1 MKSKKPLLITMF
13 IVYCAAVAYVT
24 LARSASAVFDTFGML
39 GTDGFM
45 SYHELLSANLNLIPF
60 FSFYNFIA
68 MPVKTGIVVRG
79 FFVNLFGNLLL
90 FLPWGHLLPCI
101 SEKMRSAKRFFAV
114 TSAVIICI
122 ELVQLFTLL
131 GACDIEDYLLN
142 IIGALIGFAAS
153 RRLIAKRAA

>member
-1 MKSKKPLLITMF
+1 MKSKRPLLIAVF

-24 LARSASAVFDTFGML
+24 LMRSAAAVFDTFDML

-45 SYHELLSANLNLIPF
+45 SYRELLSANLNLIPF
-60 FSFYNFIA
+60 FSFYNFIT

-79 FFVNLFGNLLL
+79 FLVNLFGNLLL
-90 FLPWGHLLPCI
+90 FLPWGLLLPCI

-122 ELVQLFTLL
+122 ELIQLFTLL

-153 RRLIAKRAA
+153 RRLIAKSAA

>member
-1 MKSKKPLLITMF
+1 M
-13 IVYCAAVAYVT
+13 
-24 LARSASAVFDTFGML
+24 
-39 GTDGFM
+39 
-45 SYHELLSANLNLIPF
+45 
-60 FSFYNFIA
+60 
-68 MPVKTGIVVRG
+68 
-79 FFVNLFGNLLL
+79 NLFGNLLL
-90 FLPWGHLLPCI
+90 FLPWGLLLPCI

-153 RRLIAKRAA
+153 RRLIANAPRELF

>member
-1 MKSKKPLLITMF
+1 MKSKKPLLITIF

-24 LARSASAVFDTFGML
+24 LARSAAAVLDTFGML

-60 FSFYNFIA
+60 FSFYNFIT
-68 MPVKTGIVVRG
+68 MPVRTGIIVRG

-90 FLPWGHLLPCI
+90 FLPWGLLLPCI

-114 TSAVIICI
+114 TSAVIVSI

-153 RRLIAKRAA
+153 RKLIAKRAA

>member
-1 MKSKKPLLITMF
+1 MYNIVNSKSKHHFILHLAIPQKENTSLKSKKPLLITIF

-90 FLPWGHLLPCI
+90 FLPWGLLLPCI
-101 SEKMRSAKRFFAV
+101 SEKMRSAKRFFRGD
-114 TSAVIICI
+114 
-122 ELVQLFTLL
+122 L
-131 GACDIEDYLLN
+131 GGHYLH
-142 IIGALIGFAAS
+142 
-153 RRLIAKRAA
+153 